1 MGTAGLNTLIQPF
14 FLTKSSY
21 SAKLICTSVSDSIYL
36 SSVPLT
42 VLVRKDEACGESD
55 PQRHLF
61 VLLKRRS
68 LKKFPT
74 VIPIVAPM
82 IAPATKS
89 ENQWIVIETP
99 TPM

>member
-42 VLVRKDEACGESD
+42 VLVRKDEACGESEPAASPLCIAEQTLFED
-55 PQRHLF
+55 APDRYSYCRPDDRPGNEIRKPVDRH
-61 VLLKRRS
+61 
-68 LKKFPT
+68 
-74 VIPIVAPM
+74 
-82 IAPATKS
+82 
-89 ENQWIVIETP
+89 
-99 TPM
+99 